1 MRAFPRRF
9 LRPLLGAAV
18 LAALQTPAWP
28 VDLLQSY
35 RAAFEAD
42 ATVRAAR
49 AAVESSRERVAQA
62 RAQLLPQA
70 SLSAS
75 RFMNDLNST
84 QPNML
89 GQETSRNEKYFSY
102 NQTLSVRQALYRR
115 PLTLAYD
122 QSQYYVADA
131 QGGLDSE
138 VENLVVR
145 VTGAYLD
152 ALLALDRLRLVD
164 AQQRSA
170 AMQLELARKAF
181 AAGSGTVTDIDDAQA
196 QVDLAAAL
204 RVQALQNLDYT
215 RRQLQSIIQQ
225 PVQVLAPLD
234 AAALAL
240 AVPEPNDL
248 LAWQT
253 RARAG
258 SPQIA
263 ALRARLEAARLEV
276 AKAQAA
282 HHPTLDVAAQW
293 TRSASEN
300 VTSPKSAYLNR
311 SLGLQLTVPIY
322 SGGYVSATV
331 RQALAEQQRAEELLE
346 AALRDLDLR
355 VHKEF
360 RGVVEG
366 IARVRALEQAVRSA
380 ARAMDS
386 TRKSYQAGSRT
397 LLDVSKSE
405 QQWQSAQRDLSQA
418 RAEFVAAWVR
428 LHALSGEDPEQ
439 TVRIVNGWLARAEPV
454 MLAAQ

>member
-1 MRAFPRRF
+1 MSASSPRS
-9 LRPLLGAAV
+9 LRPLVAAL
-18 LAALQTPAWP
+18 LAALAAPAWSI
-28 VDLLQSY
+28 DLLESY
-35 RAAFEAD
+35 RAAYEAD

-49 AAVESSRERVAQA
+49 AAVSSARERVAQA

-75 RFMNDLNST
+75 RFTNDLNST
-84 QPNML
+84 QPNIL
-89 GQETSRNEKYFSY
+89 GQESSRNEKYFSY

-115 PLTLAYD
+115 PLTLAFD

-138 VENLVVR
+138 VENLAVR

-152 ALLALDRLRLVD
+152 ALLALDQLRLVE

-170 AMQLELARKAF
+170 AMQLELARKAL

-196 QVDLAAAL
+196 QVDLAAAQ

-215 RRQLQSIIQQ
+215 RRQLQSITQQ
-225 PVQVLAPLD
+225 PVQALAPLD

-248 LAWQT
+248 VAWQT
-253 RARAG
+253 RARDG

-263 ALRARLEAARLEV
+263 SLRARLEAARLEV
-276 AKAQAA
+276 AKAQAT
-282 HHPTLDVAAQW
+282 HQPTLDLAAQW

-322 SGGYVSATV
+322 SGGYISSTV

-355 VHKEF
+355 VHREF

-428 LHALSGEDPEQ
+428 LHALCGENPEQ
-439 TVRIVNGWLARAEPV
+439 TVQAVNGWLARAEPET
-454 MLAAQ
+454 LAAQ